1 MKNLPIVRLLI
12 SACLLLSA
20 SVYPY
25 VSKAQGDQTAITVKL
40 NAYQTTGAWL
50 HLPDDYKSTSSS
62 YPLLIF
68 LHGVGEGGTNV
79 KDVLVHGV
87 PKIIANGAKM
97 QYTVNGKLFKF
108 IVVSPQIPNGW
119 ASATAVQSIIDD
131 IKAKYRVD
139 ASRIY
144 LTGLSAG
151 GYGVLNYV
159 ASGSNYSDNLA
170 AIVPVSPAAIDKSKF
185 GGLCNI
191 ASSKVA
197 MWTLCGTADGFINNQ
212 RNYTADVKGCNAS
225 ITPITTEYPGGGH
238 DDGVWDKAYD
248 PNHTYQNPNIYE
260 WMLQYSRNSS
270 GTAPKAPV
278 AAVASNSLAITLPT
292 NSTTLDGSSSTGT
305 ITTYAWSQVS
315 GPSTATLSS
324 SSAAKITAS
333 KLVAGTYVFKL
344 TVSNT
349 AGSSAQQVTVK
360 VNAASVGLPVAVVAA
375 TSISMTLPA
384 NTATLDG
391 SASSGTITSYSW
403 AQTSGP
409 STAKLSSSNAAKVT
423 AASLVAGTYGFN
435 LTVQNSAGSS
445 SKAVTVTVQSSNTS
459 CAGCKFLIQPGADG
473 GAYINGD
480 NLKAKAGDTV
490 CIQAGDYKFMQFFNF
505 TGTAAKPI
513 VFINCG
519 GQVRIGN
526 GGSYG
531 FVFNNAKYVKVTGTG
546 SSDKYGFKV
555 DGVNKLLNT
564 GLGISKGC
572 TDYEADHFE
581 LTGAETGVM
590 AKINPDC
597 DANNTYPTFAIRN
610 VKLHDLYIHDVTGEG
625 MYVGNT
631 APNGETITCNGTSK
645 TVLPPRI
652 YNLKIYNVI
661 TNNTGW
667 DGIQVASAPEGVEI
681 YNNQVS
687 NYGVYNK
694 SSQQAGILLGGE
706 SNGKVYNNVVK
717 NGTGNGIQ
725 VLGMGLNYIYNNI
738 ITDVGNDGSAE
749 KQDAIFID
757 DRPTKQNYKAP
768 SVYIMNNTIVNSGR
782 DGIRFQNTF
791 GTMTTGSLIMNNLV
805 VKPGS
810 LATRGILAYLTVVSS
825 IKYTVSNN
833 LNYSDASLVKFLD
846 AVAKNFNLSLGSP
859 VIDQG
864 KDLSAYFKTDI
875 NGLARPQGKTWD
887 VGAVEYGAGAG
898 AGNATPTANAGNGQT
913 ITLPVSTVTLNG
925 TGSLDS
931 DGSIKSYLWSQSSGP
946 ATGTFSSTTVASPVV
961 SKLTVAGSYVF
972 KLTVTDDKGATASS
986 TVTITVKAAAV
997 NVAPTANAGAA
1008 QTITLPTSTAT
1019 LNGTGSKDSD
1029 GTIRSYLWS
1038 QSSGPATAGFSNTT
1052 VVSPVVSRLTAAGA
1066 YVFKLIVT
1074 DDKGAT
1080 GTSTVTITVKAATAT
1095 NVAPTANAGAAQTIT
1110 LPTSSVTLNGSG
1122 SKDSDG
1128 TIKSYAW
1135 SLSSGP
1141 ATPAFSSTAAVSPVV
1156 SKLTTAGT
1164 YVFKLTVTDDKGATG
1179 TSTVT
1184 ITVKASSSAN
1194 AAPVANAGT
1203 AQTITLPKN
1212 STSLSGARS
1221 SDSDGYI
1228 AKYNWVQ
1235 VSGPGTAAIPSPSS
1249 ASPTINQLSKVG
1261 TYVFRLTVTDND
1273 GATATATV
1281 NVVVLNNATNKLVAD
1296 AGDDQM
1302 ITLPTVN
1309 TVTLTGLGSTST
1321 NYISYYGWEQ
1331 VSGPADGA
1339 TILNTASKTPVVTFT
1354 QSGTYVFRLTVTDTY
1369 NFSATDEVTVVV
1381 GGLSATDPKQ
1391 TDVNIQVYPNPTTAN
1406 LNLRLTLKQASNLVV
1421 RIYNSSGYIRNTYY
1435 MGTTDN
1441 INRTFDVS
1449 GLSTGVYILEITDGQ
1464 SMKLT
1469 SKFVK
1474 N

>member
-1 MKNLPIVRLLI
+1 
-12 SACLLLSA
+12 LLSA
-20 SVYPY
+20 SVFPN
-25 VSKAQGDQTAITVKL
+25 VSWAQGDQTAITVKL

-79 KDVLVHGV
+79 YDVLKHGV
-87 PKIIANGAKM
+87 PKVIANGAKM

-119 ASATAVQSIIDD
+119 ASATAMQSIIDD
-131 IKAKYRVD
+131 IKARYRVD

-170 AIVPVSPAAIDKSKF
+170 AIVPVSPAAIDKTKF
-185 GGLCNI
+185 AGLCNI

-197 MWTLCGTADGFINNQ
+197 MWTLCGTSDSFIKNL
-212 RNYTADVKGCNAS
+212 RNYTADVKACGAT
-225 ITPITTEYPGGGH
+225 IVPITTEYAGGGH

-248 PNHTYQNPNIYE
+248 AGHTYQNPNIYE
-260 WMLQYSRNSS
+260 WMLKYSRNNS
-270 GTAPKAPV
+270 GSTLQPPV
-278 AAVASNSLAITLPT
+278 ATLASTSLTITLPT
-292 NSTTLDGSSSTGT
+292 NTTTLDGSTSTGT

-324 SSAAKITAS
+324 TNTAKITAS

-344 TVSNT
+344 TVSNS
-349 AGSSAQQVTVK
+349 AGSSSQQVTVK
-360 VNAASVGLPVAVVAA
+360 VNAATAAAPVAAVAA
-375 TSISMTLPA
+375 TNISMTLPA

-391 SASSGTITSYSW
+391 SASTGNITSYTWKQTAGPNS
-403 AQTSGP
+403 AQ
-409 STAKLSSSNAAKVT
+409 LSSANAAKIT
-423 AASLVAGTYGFN
+423 ASSMVAGTYGFS

-445 SKAVTVTVQSSNTS
+445 SKSVSVTVQSSNTS
-459 CAGCKFLIQPGADG
+459 CSGCKFLVQPAADG

-480 NLKAKAGDTV
+480 NLKAKPGDTV
-490 CIQAGDYKFMQFFNF
+490 CIQGGDYKFMQFFNF

-531 FVFNNAKYVKVTGTG
+531 FVFNNAKFVKVTGTG

-555 DGVNKLLNT
+555 DGVVKLLNT
-564 GLGISKGC
+564 GLGIGKGC
-572 TDYEADHFE
+572 SDYEADHFE

-597 DANNTYPTFAIRN
+597 DVNNTYPTFAIRN

-631 APNGETITCNGTSK
+631 APNGETITCNGVSK

-667 DGIQVASAPEGVEI
+667 DGIQVASAPEGVEVF
-681 YNNQVS
+681 NNQVS
-687 NYGVYNK
+687 NYGTQNK

-706 SNGKVYNNVVK
+706 ANGKVYNNIVK
-717 NGTGNGIQ
+717 SGTGNGIQ

-738 ITDVGNDGSAE
+738 ITDCGNDGTAE

-768 SVYIMNNTIVNSGR
+768 QLYIMNNTIVNSGR

-791 GTMTTGSLIMNNLV
+791 GTVTTGNLIMNNLV

-810 LATRGILAYLTVVSS
+810 LASRGALAYLTVVSS

-833 LNYSDASLVKFLD
+833 LNYSDASQVKFLD
-846 AVAKNFNLSLGSP
+846 AAAKNFHLSSTSP

-875 NGLARPQGKTWD
+875 DGLARPQGNGWD

-898 AGNATPTANAGNGQT
+898 AGNAVPTANAGAGQT
-913 ITLPVSTVTLNG
+913 ITLPVATVTLNG

-931 DGSIKSYLWSQSSGP
+931 DGTIRSYLWAQSSGP
-946 ATGTFSSTTVASPVV
+946 ATATFSSTTAAAPVV
-961 SKLTVAGSYVF
+961 TKLTVAGSYVF

-997 NVAPTANAGAA
+997 NVAPTASAGSA
-1008 QTITLPTSTAT
+1008 QTITLPATTAT
-1019 LNGTGSKDSD
+1019 LNGSGSKDSD
-1029 GTIRSYLWS
+1029 GTIQSYTWS
-1038 QSSGPATAGFSNTT
+1038 QTSGPSTASFSNTS
-1052 VVSPVVSRLTAAGA
+1052 VVSPVVSKLTAAGA
-1066 YVFKLIVT
+1066 YVFKLVVT
-1074 DDKGAT
+1074 DNNGAT
-1080 GTSTVTITVKAATAT
+1080 GTSTVTITVKAAPNT
-1095 NVAPTANAGAAQTIT
+1095 NVAPTANAGSAQTIT
-1110 LPTSSVTLNGSG
+1110 LPTSTVTLNGSG

-1141 ATPAFSSTAAVSPVV
+1141 ATPSFSSTSVVSPVI
-1156 SKLTTAGT
+1156 SKLSTAGS
-1164 YVFKLTVTDDKGATG
+1164 YVFKLVVTDDNGATG

-1184 ITVKASSSAN
+1184 ITVKPATN
-1194 AAPVANAGT
+1194 PTTNTAPVANAGS
-1203 AQTITLPKN
+1203 AITITLPRN
-1212 STSLSGARS
+1212 STSLSGVGS
-1221 SDSDGYI
+1221 TDSDGYI
-1228 AKYNWVQ
+1228 VSYNWVQ
-1235 VSGPGTAAIPSPSS
+1235 VSGPGSSAIPSPSS
-1249 ASPTINQLSKVG
+1249 ASPTVNQLSKVG

-1273 GATATATV
+1273 GATATDVV
-1281 NVVVLNNATNKLVAD
+1281 NVIVNNSNSNKLVAN
-1296 AGDDQM
+1296 AGVDQQ
-1302 ITLPTVN
+1302 ITLPSVN
-1309 TVTLTGLGSTST
+1309 TVTLTGAASTST

-1331 VSGPADGA
+1331 VSGPSGGA

-1391 TDVNIQVYPNPTTAN
+1391 TDVTIQVYPNPTTAN
-1406 LNLRLTLKQASNLVV
+1406 LNLRLTLKEASNLVV

-1435 MGTTDN
+1435 MGTTDV

-1449 GLSTGVYILEITDGQ
+1449 GLTTGVYILEITDGQ

-1469 SKFVK
+1469 SKFIK

>member
-1 MKNLPIVRLLI
+1 MF
-12 SACLLLSA
+12 SA
-20 SVYPY
+20 SVFPY
-25 VSKAQGDQTAITVKL
+25 VSRAQGDQTAITVKL

-79 KDVLVHGV
+79 NAVLAHGV
-87 PKIIANGAKM
+87 PKIIAKGAKM
-97 QYTVNGKLFKF
+97 QYTVNGKVFKF

-131 IKAKYRVD
+131 IKARYRVD

-185 GGLCNI
+185 AGLCNI

-197 MWTLCGTADGFINNQ
+197 MWTLCGTSDGFINNQ
-212 RNYTADVKGCNAS
+212 RNYTADVKSCGAT
-225 ITPITTEYPGGGH
+225 ITPITTEYAGGGH

-248 PNHTYQNPNIYE
+248 AGHTYQNPNIYE
-260 WMLQYSRNSS
+260 WMLKYSRNNS
-270 GTAPKAPV
+270 GSTLQPPV
-278 AAVASNSLAITLPT
+278 ATLASTSLTITLPT
-292 NSTTLDGSSSTGT
+292 STTTLDGSTSTGT

-324 SSAAKITAS
+324 TNTAKITAS
-333 KLVAGTYVFKL
+333 KLVAGSYVFRL
-344 TVSNT
+344 TVSNS
-349 AGSSAQQVTVK
+349 AGSSSQQVTVK
-360 VNAASVGLPVAVVAA
+360 VNAASIAVPVAAVAA
-375 TSISMTLPA
+375 SSISMTLPA

-391 SASSGTITSYSW
+391 SASTGTITSYTW
-403 AQTSGP
+403 RQTSGP
-409 STAKLSSSNAAKVT
+409 NSAKLSSSNAAKIT
-423 AASLVAGTYGFN
+423 ASSMVAGTYGFN

-445 SKAVTVTVQSSNTS
+445 SKSVSVTVQSSNTS
-459 CAGCKFLIQPGADG
+459 CTGCKFLIQPGADG
-473 GAYINGD
+473 GAYINGN
-480 NLKAKAGDTV
+480 NLKAQPGDTV

-546 SSDKYGFKV
+546 SADKYGFKV
-555 DGVNKLLNT
+555 DGVSKLLNT
-564 GLGISKGC
+564 ALGISKGC

-597 DANNTYPTFAIRN
+597 DVNNTYPTFAIRN

-631 APNGETITCNGTSK
+631 APNGETITCNGASK

-738 ITDVGNDGSAE
+738 ISDCGNDGSAE

-757 DRPTKQNYKAP
+757 DRPTKQNYKALQC
-768 SVYIMNNTIVNSGR
+768 YIMNNTIVNSGR

-791 GTMTTGSLIMNNLV
+791 GTVTSGSLIMNNLV

-810 LATRGILAYLTVVSS
+810 LASRGALAYLTVVSS

-833 LNYSDASLVKFLD
+833 LNYNDASLVKFLD
-846 AVAKNFNLSLGSP
+846 ALTKNFRLTASAP

-875 NGLARPQGKTWD
+875 DGLARPQGKGWD
-887 VGAVEYGAGAG
+887 VGAVEYASGAGV
-898 AGNATPTANAGNGQT
+898 GNSAPTANAGSGQT

-931 DGSIKSYLWSQSSGP
+931 DGAITSYLWAQSSGP
-946 ATGTFSSTTVASPVV
+946 ATAAFSSTTAASPVV
-961 SKLTVAGSYVF
+961 TKLTAAGSYVF

-997 NVAPTANAGAA
+997 NAAPTASAGAA
-1008 QTITLPTSTAT
+1008 QTITLPTSTA
-1019 LNGTGSKDSD
+1019 
-1029 GTIRSYLWS
+1029 
-1038 QSSGPATAGFSNTT
+1038 
-1052 VVSPVVSRLTAAGA
+1052 
-1066 YVFKLIVT
+1066 
-1074 DDKGAT
+1074 
-1080 GTSTVTITVKAATAT
+1080 
-1095 NVAPTANAGAAQTIT
+1095 
-1110 LPTSSVTLNGSG
+1110 TLNGSG

-1135 SLSSGP
+1135 SQTSGPSSAAFSNTTVVSPVVSRLTSAGAYVFKLVVTDDKGATGTSSVTITVKAATVSNVAPTANAGTAQTITLPTSTVTLNGAGSKDSDGTIRSYAWSLSSGP
-1141 ATPAFSSTAAVSPVV
+1141 ATPAFSSTSAVSPVI
-1156 SKLTTAGT
+1156 SKLTTAGS

-1184 ITVKASSSAN
+1184 ITVKPAATNNPGAN
-1194 AAPVANAGT
+1194 IAPVANAGSDI
-1203 AQTITLPKN
+1203 TITLPKN
-1212 STSLSGARS
+1212 STSLSGVGS
-1221 SDSDGYI
+1221 TDSDGYI
-1228 AKYNWVQ
+1228 ATYNWVQ
-1235 VSGPGTAAIPSPSS
+1235 VSGPGASAIPSPSS
-1249 ASPTINQLSKVG
+1249 ASPIINQLSKVG

-1273 GATATATV
+1273 GATATDLV
-1281 NVVVLNNATNKLVAD
+1281 SVIVKNSATNKLVAD
-1296 AGDDQM
+1296 AGDDQQ
-1302 ITLPTVN
+1302 ITLPAVN
-1309 TVTLTGLGSTST
+1309 TVTLTGAGSTST
-1321 NYISYYGWEQ
+1321 NYISYYEWEQ
-1331 VSGPADGA
+1331 VSGPQDGS

-1435 MGTTDN
+1435 MGNTDV

-1469 SKFVK
+1469 SKFIK